1 MKRFVDLNL
10 EKFAVVIWRSL
21 KYPQPLDLLIDH
33 LLVVVEQEIKPDINN
48 KLKQFLDVLTQKKCL
63 IIFDDVQNIF
73 VNGQLA
79 GQYQP
84 EYENYQHLFT
94 EITEIEHQS
103 SVILISQ
110 EKCDEMHC
118 LDEELYPLK
127 CIEIQ
132 GLNEIQ
138 LLKSYGLQNEDSW
151 LKLINLYEGNPA
163 YLKSISILIQK
174 MFDGNVA
181 EFLAENTLIITE
193 TMQANL
199 RAIFNRLSPL
209 EKAIILQMSKLEQ
222 PISKEQLK
230 LNLELSATD
239 FIQGL
244 QSLQKRYLVTKI
256 KWEQTLFQLS
266 PVFQEYL
273 IKYYQL

>member
-1 MKRFVDLNL
+1 VKRFVDLNL